1 MRLPVWSSTNMC
13 RITQENNAVLF
24 MWNILKGHFWNY
36 GRAFRPAAFE
46 FSEST
51 KPSPSTCNGEEELNN
66 FTGHAPPRPAPAPLQ
81 RKNKSHSHSRLT
93 RPGRDVTL
101 RKFKQTARGLRQ
113 LPNAK
118 NFADPHIPYHV
129 PIRCSSISDGGAS
142 RQRKSV
148 ANAPPGAKEFDF
160 K

>member
-1 MRLPVWSSTNMC
+1 MEHTEGAFLELRKSFPPCGLWIFRVHETVAFHLQRRG
-13 RITQENNAVLF
+13 RIEQF
-24 MWNILKGHFWNY
+24 Y
-36 GRAFRPAAFE
+36 G
-46 FSEST
+46 S
-51 KPSPSTCNGEEELNN
+51 C
-66 FTGHAPPRPAPAPLQ
+66 PAPAPLQ

-101 RKFKQTARGLRQ
+101 PKFKQTARGLRQ

-148 ANAPPGAKEFDF
+148 ANAPPRCKRIRFQVGSTSDWLNKMS
-160 K
+160 